1 MALSR
6 SRKLRELP
14 SAVEPVSLWEPRS
27 AGRLASGL
35 ETLLVAGLVAGL
47 EALLERPQ
55 GLGVG
60 AGAAARLSDRGAT
73 GNGAGVGAVLAAEAF
88 EAEELADEE
97 PPEERR
103 RP

>member
-35 ETLLVAGLVAGL
+35 ETLLVAGL

-73 GNGAGVGAVLAAEAF
+73 GNGAGVGAGLAAEAF
-88 EAEELADEE
+88 EAEELPDEE

>member
-1 MALSR
+1 MIALTQ
-6 SRKLRELP
+6 P
-14 SAVEPVSLWEPRS
+14 SPPPIFRQIPDMVSPLFTTYVVP
-27 AGRLASGL
+27 
-35 ETLLVAGLVAGL
+35 ETLLGAGL